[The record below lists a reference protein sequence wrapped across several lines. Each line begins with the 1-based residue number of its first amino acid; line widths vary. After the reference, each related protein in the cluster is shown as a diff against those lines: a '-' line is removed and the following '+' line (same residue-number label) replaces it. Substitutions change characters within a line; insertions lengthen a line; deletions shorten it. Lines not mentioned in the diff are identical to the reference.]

1 MARAAVLGKLVAIR
15 EPAQAMLG
23 QAWQMPS
30 GNTMSAREYDQRRAL
45 QERFDCLLVGA
56 GPAGLMAA
64 VGHGA
69 IAATGI
75 PALAGHATLGEL
87 A

>member
-1 MARAAVLGKLVAIR
+1 
-15 EPAQAMLG
+15 
-23 QAWQMPS
+23 
-30 GNTMSAREYDQRRAL
+30 MSAREYDEGRVL